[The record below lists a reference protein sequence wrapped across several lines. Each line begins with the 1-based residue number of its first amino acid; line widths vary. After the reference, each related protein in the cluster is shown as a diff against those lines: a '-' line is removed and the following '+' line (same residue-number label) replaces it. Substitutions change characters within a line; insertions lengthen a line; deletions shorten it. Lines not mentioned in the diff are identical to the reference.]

1 MALSERSEELPSY
14 NDMLQLL
21 ITDAPPTYGDITGV
35 EVDINEIYIPS
46 ADEEKQQG
54 NRRANIEQNAASTS
68 QISKARKC
76 NIKRLCKKIKNQFR
90 PKYNEDELWD
100 NV

>member
-1 MALSERSEELPSY
+1 MALLERSEELPSY

-35 EVDINEIYIPS
+35 VVDINEIYSPP
-46 ADEEKQQG
+46 AEEKQDG
-54 NRRANIEQNAASTS
+54 NQRANIEQNAASS
-68 QISKARKC
+68 SENSKIRKC
-76 NIKRLCKKIKNQFR
+76 GLKKLCKKIKNQFR